1 MNLFDLI
8 RSPPADT
15 QSDPVTVDNSAYDFL
30 PKHKTKTHA
39 ADEAFDPEFIPD
51 GGWDLWCANYSRVGK
66 IARIIRARSKTAMT
80 FDFGGEDEDAVK
92 LVQDMSRRIHMST
105 ELINAWID
113 WLVLGRTFMEPVWDT
128 DAKKELTKINV
139 VSPASMRVFRDNEQD
154 VKDLKDW
161 LANGEHA
168 ADAAAMEEGSGY
180 NIIGYVQN
188 WSKKDEGKAKF
199 FLPADLIF
207 IPRYPDHSR
216 MNGSSILQEN
226 YNVIMNKLGLEGSQ
240 AIMAKR
246 WVDPQAITILP
257 KTWWG
262 KMKEVIAQIE
272 AGKIAGTDRYFPEGA
287 EVKLIEPT
295 GNPAAV
301 IRAQVHTEDQ
311 LNAGLDWVDSF
322 TTSTSS
328 NRSVGELQMQFY
340 ERELVPERKIFSD
353 VIEDAIIHPYVRAQ
367 MGETVALPFMVFA
380 DVTPKSQLE
389 WGKLAKDLLPHMTDT
404 QKRNYFKELGYPV
417 PEDEELPKP
426 VQAPD
431 PTEPTDP
438 ATANQS
444 ADLATTAGV
453 PRAVSTPAKSARETM
468 KDEVEKLKDEVAAI
482 LN

>member
-1 MNLFDLI
+1 MSLFDLFKH
-8 RSPPADT
+8 PPADT
-15 QSDPVTVDNSAYDFL
+15 PVTVDNSAYDFL
-30 PKHKTKTHA
+30 PKHKTSTYA
-39 ADEAFDPEFIPD
+39 ADEAFDPDFIPD
-51 GGWDLWCANYSRVGK
+51 GGWDVWCANFSRVGK

-80 FDFGGEDEDAVK
+80 FDWVGEDEDAVK
-92 LVQDMSRRIHMST
+92 LVQDMSRRTHMST
-105 ELINAWID
+105 FFITAWMD
-113 WLVLGRTFMEPVWDT
+113 WLDFGRTFIEPVWET
-128 DAKKELTKINV
+128 EAKKELTKIKV

-161 LANGEHA
+161 LAGGKHV
-168 ADAAAMEEGSGY
+168 ADAAAMEAGSGN

-188 WSKKDEGKAKF
+188 WSKKDEDKAIF
-199 FLPADLIF
+199 FLPEDLIF

-240 AIMAKR
+240 AILAKR

-257 KTWWG
+257 KSWWG
-262 KMKEVIAQIE
+262 KMKEVIAQID

-311 LNAGLDWVDSF
+311 LNAGLDWADSF

-367 MGETVALPFMVFA
+367 MGENVELPVMVFA

-417 PEDEELPKP
+417 PVDEELPQP
-426 VQAPD
+426 VQAP
-431 PTEPTDP
+431 EPTDP
-438 ATANQS
+438 AEADPTATDQH
-444 ADLATTAGV
+444 ADLASAKV
-453 PRAVSTPAKSARETM
+453 PRAVSGPAKSARETM
-468 KDEVEKLKDEVAAI
+468 IDEVKKLQDDVANI
-482 LN
+482 LGVE